1 MLASWLERS
10 QGDLEEAFARRLSVR
25 TGSLFRAQGELVCR
39 ELARAVVLAM
49 REDLAAGKREALR
62 VALLQLVE
70 RFASQGLG
78 FSDIRY
84 YAQSLRTIVLASVDA
99 DGTVTGASRRLVEDW
114 LYEALLVASM
124 RFLTLREQQIQERAA
139 QQEVQQLE
147 RQIGELRSAYEEKM
161 RLLDVIRQASTPIA
175 PVVEGIL
182 VVPLVG
188 VFDTFR
194 AQLLTEKLLQ
204 AVAKSQAQVVIV
216 DISGVPIFDAEAAQ
230 LVIKLALAVRLL
242 GTELLLVGLSSEI
255 ARTIV
260 QSGVGLG
267 GLQTLGTLQDGLAV
281 ALAQR
286 RLKIGPLTPKP
297 EPAKP
302 EPPKAPAKPGVEL
315 LARPAVKPPPRRGD

>member
-1 MLASWLERS
+1 MLARWLERS
-10 QGDLEEAFARRLSVR
+10 LADLEEAFARRLVAR
-25 TGSLFRAQGELVCR
+25 TGSLFRAQGEGVCR
-39 ELARAVVLAM
+39 ELARAALLAM

-62 VALLQLVE
+62 GALLQLVE
-70 RFASQGLG
+70 RFAAQGLS

-84 YAQSLRTIVLASVDA
+84 YSQSLRTLVLASVDA

-147 RQIGELRSAYEEKM
+147 RQIAELRTAYEEKM

-194 AQLLTEKLLQ
+194 AQLLTERLLQ
-204 AVAKSQAQVVIV
+204 AVSKSQAQVVIV

-230 LVIKLALAVRLL
+230 LVIKLSLAVRLL
-242 GTELLLVGLSSEI
+242 GTELLLVGLSSEV

-286 RLKIGPLTPKP
+286 RLKIGPLAPKP
-297 EPAKP
+297 EPPKP
-302 EPPKAPAKPGVEL
+302 EPPKAPAKTGGE
-315 LARPAVKPPPRRGD
+315 RPTVKPSLRRGD

>member
-1 MLASWLERS
+1 MLAGWLERS
-10 QGDLEEAFARRLSVR
+10 QADLEEAFTRRLAAR
-25 TGSLFRAQGELVCR
+25 PGSLFRAQGEGVCR
-39 ELARAVVLAM
+39 ELARAVLLAM
-49 REDLAAGKREALR
+49 RDDLAAAKREAVR
-62 VALLQLVE
+62 VVLLQLVE
-70 RFASQGLG
+70 RFATHGLG

-114 LYEALLVASM
+114 LYEALMVASM
-124 RFLTLREQQIQERAA
+124 RFLTLREQQVQERAA
-139 QQEVQQLE
+139 QQEVLQLE
-147 RQIGELRSAYEEKM
+147 RQLGELRTAYEEKM

-194 AQLLTEKLLQ
+194 AQLLTEKLLH

-216 DISGVPIFDAEAAQ
+216 DISGVPIFDAEAAR

-267 GLQTLGTLQDGLAV
+267 GLQTLGTLQDGLAF

-286 RLKIGPLTPKP
+286 RLKISPLAPKP
-297 EPAKP
+297 EAAKP
-302 EPPKAPAKPGVEL
+302 EAPKATAKTAGEL
-315 LARPAVKPPPRRGD
+315 LTRPPTKPPVRRGP